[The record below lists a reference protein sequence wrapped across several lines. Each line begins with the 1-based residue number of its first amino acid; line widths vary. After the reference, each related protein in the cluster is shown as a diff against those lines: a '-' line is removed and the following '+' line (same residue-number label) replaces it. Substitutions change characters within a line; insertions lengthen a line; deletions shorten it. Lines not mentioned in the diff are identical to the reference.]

1 MNHHQPDVILKNI
14 TKQYDGTTVVHN
26 VSLEIGKGE
35 FVSILGPSGCGKTT
49 TLRMI
54 AGFITPNAGMIQ
66 IRGEIVNEI
75 PPHRRDFAMVF
86 QSYAL
91 FPHLSVRDNVAFG
104 LRIAKLKKAQIAEQ
118 VSWALGAVDLTGF
131 EKRLPRQ
138 LSGGQQQRVAL
149 ARAIVMNP
157 AVLLLD
163 EPLSNLDLKM
173 RQSMRLEIKQLQ
185 RRLGIT
191 TLFVTHDQEE
201 ALTMS
206 DRIVVMNAGEIE
218 QIGTPEDIYEHPR
231 TAFVADFIGVSNLI
245 VGEASTISP
254 GAAEFRAGN
263 TARIRVAINGVDPV
277 DASRLL
283 IRPEKVRISK
293 SSLCEPGHNVLSCT
307 VQNFVYMGQIVRYYL
322 DIGGATI
329 VCDQINL
336 GTPELAIGESG
347 YASWGPTDAE
357 LLTA

>member
-1 MNHHQPDVILKNI
+1 MSHVLPDVILTNI
-14 TKQYDGTTVVHN
+14 SKRYDGNAVVRDI
-26 VSLEIGKGE
+26 SLSIDQGE

-54 AGFITPNAGMIQ
+54 AGFIVPDEGTVE
-66 IRGEIVNEI
+66 IRRQIVNDV
-75 PPHRRDFAMVF
+75 PPHQRDFAMVF

-91 FPHLSVRDNVAFG
+91 FPHLSVYDNVAFG
-104 LRIAKLKKAQIAEQ
+104 LKITRVKKKEIAER
-118 VSWALGAVDLTGF
+118 VASALHAVNLAGF
-131 EKRLPRQ
+131 EKRLPKQ

-173 RQSMRLEIKQLQ
+173 RQSMRIEIKQLQ

-206 DRIVVMNAGEIE
+206 DRIVVMNAGQIE
-218 QIGTPEDIYEHPR
+218 QIGTPEEIYERPQ

-245 VGEASTISP
+245 DGSAKP
-254 GAAEFRAGN
+254 ADAADADFLLGDGL
-263 TARIRVAINGVDPV
+263 RVRVVVDGVDP
-277 DASRLL
+277 ALATKLL
-283 IRPEKVRISK
+283 IRPEKVRISR
-293 SSLCEPGHNVLSCT
+293 SPESVPGHNVLPCR
-307 VQNFVYMGQIVRYYL
+307 VQNLVYMGSLIRYYL
-322 DIGGATI
+322 DIGGQTL
-329 VCDQINL
+329 VCDQTNIS
-336 GTPELAIGESG
+336 GSELTIGDDG
-347 YASWGPTDAE
+347 YVSWAPHDAA
-357 LLTA
+357 LLAA